1 MSYGVQSAG
10 LFGSLS
16 IDGSTS
22 TSLRPFSNLDLT
34 EDQRAQVR
42 SILKNAK
49 SEGLTQDQ
57 IEQEINSILTPT
69 QQATFQSD
77 QASVSSSDS
86 SAAAS
91 SSGTQSAST
100 QPNPFTDSTGPFANL
115 DLTSSQQSQV
125 SQILSNAQSEGLT
138 FSQVNSQISAILT
151 TTQQT
156 SFESD
161 LASLPTAGGNSSQ
174 SDGSSSTASNPAS
187 SVQQQ
192 IAAAAALILQQI
204 EQDISNQS
212 STSSSSGS
220 ASSSGSSTQST
231 QNAPNPFTD
240 PNGPFANL
248 NLTQDQQTQIS
259 QILSSAQSQ
268 GLTFDQINSE
278 INGVLTS
285 SQQTTFSSDLA
296 SLPSAPNSS
305 GTSAS
310 GATTSSSSNFSVA
323 NIQQQIEAAAEAI
336 LQQIEQSAQS
346 TNSSANSSST
356 VASTSDSTQPSQSA
370 FNPFTDPNGP
380 FANLNLT
387 SDQQSLISQILS
399 SAQSQGLTPEEVNS
413 QIGALLSTAQQAA
426 FGSDLASLQLP
437 TSSGGSSDA
446 STATA
451 SVSGQS
457 QDGSDGTI
465 ASSTTATERQI
476 QRQIAAA
483 ESLILQQIQYGLENP
498 TT

>member
-1 MSYGVQSAG
+1 MSYGVQGAG
-10 LFGSLS
+10 LFGSTS

-42 SILKNAK
+42 SIFKNAK

-57 IEQEINSILTPT
+57 IKQEINSILTPT

-77 QASVSSSDS
+77 QANV
-86 SAAAS
+86 
-91 SSGTQSAST
+91 TQSAST
-100 QPNPFTDSTGPFANL
+100 QTNPFTDSNGPFANV

-138 FSQVNSQISAILT
+138 LGQVNSQINSILT
-151 TTQQT
+151 TAQQA
-156 SFESD
+156 SFQSD
-161 LASLPTAGGNSSQ
+161 LASLPTGGNSAPSNG
-174 SDGSSSTASNPAS
+174 SNSTSSSDPAS
-187 SVQQQ
+187 GVQQQ

-204 EQDISNQS
+204 QQDITNQNS
-212 STSSSSGS
+212 SSSSSGS
-220 ASSSGSSTQST
+220 ASSTQS
-231 QNAPNPFTD
+231 APNPFTD

-248 NLTQDQQTQIS
+248 NLTSDQQSQIS
-259 QILSSAQSQ
+259 QILSSGQSQ

-278 INGVLTS
+278 INGVLSS
-285 SQQTTFSSDLA
+285 SQQSTFSSDLA
-296 SLPSAPNSS
+296 SLPTASNSQGS
-305 GTSAS
+305 G
-310 GATTSSSSNFSVA
+310 FSVA

-346 TNSSANSSST
+346 TNGSSNSPSS
-356 VASTSDSTQPSQSA
+356 VAATSNSTQSSQGA

-387 SDQQSLISQILS
+387 SDQQSQVSQILS
-399 SAQSQGLTPEEVNS
+399 SAQSQGLTPEQINS
-413 QIGALLSTAQQAA
+413 QISALLSTAQQAT
-426 FGSDLASLQLP
+426 FSSDLGSLQPP

-457 QDGSDGTI
+457 QAGSDGTI

-483 ESLILQQIQYGLENP
+483 ESLVLQQIQYGLENS

>member
-16 IDGSTS
+16 VDGSTS
-22 TSLRPFSNLDLT
+22 TSLRPFANLNLT

-49 SEGLTQDQ
+49 SEGLTQNQ

-69 QQATFQSD
+69 QQTTFQND
-77 QASVSSSDS
+77 QASVSSSS
-86 SAAAS
+86 SSSSSDAAS
-91 SSGTQSAST
+91 ASVTQSSST
-100 QPNPFTDSTGPFANL
+100 QPNPFTDANGPFANL

-125 SQILSNAQSEGLT
+125 SQILSDAQSEGLT
-138 FSQVNSQISAILT
+138 FSQVNSQISSILT

-161 LASLPTAGGNSSQ
+161 LASLPSAGGNSSQ
-174 SDGSSSTASNPAS
+174 SGGSSSTSSNPAS

-220 ASSSGSSTQST
+220 GSSTQST
-231 QNAPNPFTD
+231 QNAQNPFAD

-248 NLTQDQQTQIS
+248 NLTQDQQTQIA

-268 GLTFDQINSE
+268 GLTFDQINSQ

-285 SQQTTFSSDLA
+285 SQQSAFSSDLA
-296 SLPSAPNSS
+296 NLP
-305 GTSAS
+305 TS
-310 GATTSSSSNFSVA
+310 TSSSGSSASAASNSPSSGLSIA
-323 NIQQQIEAAAEAI
+323 SIQQQIEAAAEAI
-336 LQQIEQSAQS
+336 LQQIEQSAQTTS
-346 TNSSANSSST
+346 SNSNSSST
-356 VASTSDSTQPSQSA
+356 ATAPASGSSQSSQST
-370 FNPFTDPNGP
+370 FSPFTDPNGP

-387 SDQQSLISQILS
+387 SDQQSQISQILS
-399 SAQSQGLTPEEVNS
+399 EAQSQGLTPEQVNS
-413 QIGALLSTAQQAA
+413 QISGLLSTTQQAT
-426 FGSDLASLQLP
+426 FSSDLASLQLP
-437 TSSGGSSDA
+437 TSSHLARPLLRLRFSDK
-446 STATA
+446 SPL
-451 SVSGQS
+451 
-457 QDGSDGTI
+457 
-465 ASSTTATERQI
+465 RN
-476 QRQIAAA
+476 R
-483 ESLILQQIQYGLENP
+483 
-498 TT
+498 

>member
-1 MSYGVQSAG
+1 MSYGVQSTG

-16 IDGSTS
+16 VDGSTS
-22 TSLRPFSNLDLT
+22 TSLRPFANLDLT

-49 SEGLTQDQ
+49 SEGLSQDQ
-57 IEQEINSILTPT
+57 IQQEINSILTPT
-69 QQATFQSD
+69 QQTTFQSD
-77 QASVSSSDS
+77 QASVSSSAS

-91 SSGTQSAST
+91 SSATQSTST
-100 QPNPFTDSTGPFANL
+100 QPNPFTDANGPFANL
-115 DLTSSQQSQV
+115 NLTSSQQSQV
-125 SQILSNAQSEGLT
+125 SQILADAQSEGLT
-138 FSQVNSQISAILT
+138 FSQVNSQISSILT

-161 LASLPTAGGNSSQ
+161 LASLPTAGGNSSP
-174 SDGSSSTASNPAS
+174 SGGSSSTSSNPAG

-212 STSSSSGS
+212 SSSSSSGS
-220 ASSSGSSTQST
+220 ASSTQS
-231 QNAPNPFTD
+231 APNPFSD

-259 QILSSAQSQ
+259 QILSSAQTQ
-268 GLTFDQINSE
+268 GLTVDQINSE
-278 INGVLTS
+278 INGVLTTG
-285 SQQTTFSSDLA
+285 QQSTFSSDLA
-296 SLPSAPNSS
+296 NLPTAPGSS

-310 GATTSSSSNFSVA
+310 AASSSPSSGFSIA
-323 NIQQQIEAAAEAI
+323 SIQQQIEAAAEAI

-346 TNSSANSSST
+346 TTSNANSSST
-356 VASTSDSTQPSQSA
+356 VASTSDSTQSSQST
-370 FNPFTDPNGP
+370 FNPVTDPNGP

-387 SDQQSLISQILS
+387 SDQQSRISQILS
-399 SAQSQGLTPEEVNS
+399 EAQSQGLTPEQVNS
-413 QIGALLSTAQQAA
+413 QISGLLSTTQQAT
-426 FGSDLASLQLP
+426 FSSDLAGLQLP
-437 TSSGGSSDA
+437 ASSGGSSEA

-451 SVSGQS
+451 NVSGQS
-457 QDGSDGTI
+457 QIGSDGTI
-465 ASSTTATERQI
+465 ASSSTATETQI

-483 ESLILQQIQYGLENP
+483 ESLVLQQIQYGLENSTP
-498 TT
+498 